1 MRQYGI
7 IKATFAELYDAEG
20 KKLFSVQK
28 SDALNAEI
36 VDTTELNTQDEY
48 VRVHLTDLGMELL
61 AGKLKGS
68 VEGSE
73 QLQEILFVNNHNE
86 LYVLKSAFNWS
97 NAVKGWLIAGA
108 VVAAGLLFLK
118 RKKSH

>member
-1 MRQYGI
+1 MRYSGI

-28 SDALNAEI
+28 SDAINAPI
-36 VDTTELNTQDEY
+36 VDTTELNMQDEY

-61 AGKLKGS
+61 ANKLKSS

-73 QLQEILFVNNHNE
+73 QLQEIMLVNKHNE
-86 LYVLKSAFNWS
+86 LYVMRSAFEWKRS
-97 NAVKGWLIAGA
+97 FAGWLIAGA
-108 VVAAGLLFLK
+108 AVAAGLYLLN
-118 RKKSH
+118 KKSR